1 MKQRVAIARVL
12 ANDADVVVMSPGPG
26 RIETEMRIDLPR
38 PRDVS
43 APDFNDIRRELSR
56 MLHSDVSRKAA

>member
-1 MKQRVAIARVL
+1 M
-12 ANDADVVVMSPGPG
+12 MSPGPG
-26 RIETEMRIDLPR
+26 RIETEMRIELPR

-43 APDFNDIRRELSR
+43 APDFNEIRRELSR